1 MKIIDG
7 QNAVLGRV
15 ASYAAKQALKGEDI
29 AIVNCKELIITGTK
43 KFIEKGIQERRGRVG
58 WSRQGQRYSRSTE
71 KMVKTAIRGMI
82 PNYRLGRGKIAFEKI
97 KCYSD
102 VPKEFENSE
111 KISIAKDKK
120 KIFVKV
126 KEVSQWNQ
134 IKIK

>member
-7 QNAVLGRV
+7 QNADLGRV
-15 ASYAAKQALKGEDI
+15 ASYAAKQALQGEDI
-29 AIVNCKELIITGTK
+29 VIVNCKDLIITGNQEFT
-43 KFIEKGIQERRGRVG
+43 EKNIHTRRSRIG
-58 WSRQGQRYSRSTE
+58 WSRQGQRYSRATE
-71 KMVKTAIRGMI
+71 KMVKTTIRGML

-120 KIFVKV
+120 KVFVKI
-126 KEVSQWNQ
+126 KEVS
-134 IKIK
+134 K